1 MAETGSEEFGWSAG
15 WLTVQFIRGWS
26 YLLRDSRPGR
36 RAVGMIVDDG
46 RSEIIENF
54 PTVIERFAQEGR
66 AGASAELIGECDEL
80 GT

>member
-1 MAETGSEEFGWSAG
+1 
-15 WLTVQFIRGWS
+15 
-26 YLLRDSRPGR
+26 
-36 RAVGMIVDDG
+36 MIVDDG